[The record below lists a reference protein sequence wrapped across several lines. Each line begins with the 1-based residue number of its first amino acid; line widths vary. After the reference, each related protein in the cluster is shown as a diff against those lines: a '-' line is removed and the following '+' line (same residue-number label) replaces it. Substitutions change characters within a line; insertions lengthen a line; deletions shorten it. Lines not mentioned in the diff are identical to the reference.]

1 MARRDDQQRVR
12 PARLDAAEG
21 LERRL
26 VLAAQ
31 RAGGNHHR
39 AARRQPE
46 VAQHAIAALA
56 VRADAGPVQRI
67 ELEAAGDDDAGGIGA
82 ERDDPPGRLLA
93 LHAEALDV
101 VEDAAEEAAHQ
112 RVAGERAL
120 RDAAV
125 DEHRGHAALAAL
137 AQQHRPDL
145 GLHHHEQPRP
155 DDVQGAA
162 DGEAPVEREVEDA
175 VEVGQRPGHLVAGH
189 RRRRQEQL
197 QARVAG
203 LELADEGARG
213 QRLPHRH
220 GVDPDRLVAVDVERE
235 RQVAEALAQ
244 AADVLA
250 VAHRLVGQERRGDD
264 QRHHAQHAVQQV
276 HAPEE

>member
-1 MARRDDQQRVR
+1 VCG
-12 PARLDAAEG
+12 G

-31 RAGGNHHR
+31 RAGGDHHR
-39 AARRQPE
+39 PAGLDPE
-46 VAQHAIAALA
+46 VAQHAVAALP
-56 VRADAGPVQRI
+56 VRADARPIQRI
-67 ELEAAGDDDAGGIGA
+67 ELQAAGDDDPGRIGP

-93 LHAEALDV
+93 LHAEAVDV
-101 VEDAAEEAAHQ
+101 VEDAAEEAADQ

-162 DGEAPVEREVEDA
+162 DREAPVERKIEHA
-175 VEVGQRPGHLVAGH
+175 VDVGQRPGHLMAGH
-189 RRRRQEQL
+189 GRRREEQL
-197 QARVAG
+197 QARVAR
-203 LELADEGARG
+203 LELADQGPGG
-213 QRLPHRH
+213 QGLPDRH
-220 GVDPDRLVAVDVERE
+220 GVDPDRFVPVDVERQ

-264 QRHHAQHAVQQV
+264 QGHHAQHAVQQV

>member
-1 MARRDDQQRVR
+1 M
-12 PARLDAAEG
+12 EG

-26 VLAAQ
+26 VLAPQ

-39 AARRQPE
+39 AARRQAE
-46 VAQHAIAALA
+46 VAQHAIPALA

-67 ELEAAGDDDAGGIGA
+67 ELEAAGDDDTRGIGA

-93 LHAEALDV
+93 LHAEPLDV
-101 VEDAAEEAAHQ
+101 VEDAAEEAADEG
-112 RVAGERAL
+112 VAGERAL

-125 DEHRGHAALAAL
+125 DEHRGHPALAAL

-145 GLHHHEQPRP
+145 GFHHDEQAGP
-155 DDVQGAA
+155 DDVQGPA
-162 DGEAPVEREVEDA
+162 DREAPVEREVEDP
-175 VEVGQRPGHLVAGH
+175 VDVGQRPGHFVAGH

-197 QARVAG
+197 QARVSG
-203 LELADEGARG
+203 LQLTDEGARG
-213 QRLPHRH
+213 QRLPHRD
-220 GVDPDRLVAVDVERE
+220 GVDPDGFVAVDVERQ

-250 VAHRLVGQERRGDD
+250 VPHRLVGQEGRGDG
-264 QRHHAQHAVQQV
+264 QRHHAQHAVQHV